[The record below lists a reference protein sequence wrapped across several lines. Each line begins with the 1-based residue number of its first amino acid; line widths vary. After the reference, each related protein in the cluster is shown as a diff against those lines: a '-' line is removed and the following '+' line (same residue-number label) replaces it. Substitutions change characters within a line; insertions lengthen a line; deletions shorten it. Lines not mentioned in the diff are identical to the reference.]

1 MEAKYPCLAAEITV
15 INEWLPSKS
24 PLDALEYIRTYESEY
39 LDTQVHREFR
49 AFVTELNNL
58 FEPE

>member
-15 INEWLPSKS
+15 INSWMRASS

-39 LDTQVHREFR
+39 LNTQVHREFR
-49 AFVTELNNL
+49 AFVAELNNL
-58 FEPE
+58 FEPQ